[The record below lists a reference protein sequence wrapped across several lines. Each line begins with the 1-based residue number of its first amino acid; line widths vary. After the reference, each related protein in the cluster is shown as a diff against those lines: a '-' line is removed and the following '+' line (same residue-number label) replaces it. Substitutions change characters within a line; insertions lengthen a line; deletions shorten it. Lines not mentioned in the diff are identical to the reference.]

1 MKLSRVLLE
10 AAAPTADFD
19 AVAGP
24 KRFTRMLLVTSDHLN
39 KRDDQDFF
47 EASSVPLPLFV

>member
-47 EASSVPLPLFV
+47 EASSVPLPHFV

>member
-39 KRDDQDFF
+39 KGDDRDFF